1 MATSY
6 QHSSLLFQ
14 QENLQLPKR
23 KVGVVQPLG
32 ITGKGLIGGP
42 IGNDVK
48 IFKKKAFEGGDLRRP
63 LGDVNSHVPG
73 LLKPGEKASQ
83 KPPVLKQKFSQDI
96 GQLEILKP
104 KPGQL
109 EILKPK
115 PALKPPALKPP
126 SVSEIVATLD
136 GEHETPGLLKPG
148 EKASQKPP
156 VLKQKFSQDIGQ
168 LEILK
173 PKPGQLEILKPKPAL
188 KPPALK
194 PPSVSEIVAT
204 LDGEHETPLVC
215 LEVDVEDREDPFY
228 CTDYVEDVYQFLKES
243 EQKPVYVISTHFLSN
258 QSKVTS
264 HHRCVLIDW
273 LVQVQRKFKL
283 LQETLYITIDILDR
297 YLDVSW
303 ITCTC

>member
-32 ITGKGLIGGP
+32 ITGL

-48 IFKKKAFEGGDLRRP
+48 IFKKKPFEGGDLRRP

-73 LLKPGEKASQ
+73 LLNPGEKASQ

-96 GQLEILKP
+96 VEILKP

-115 PALKPPALKPP
+115 P
-126 SVSEIVATLD
+126 V
-136 GEHETPGLLKPG
+136 
-148 EKASQKPP
+148 
-156 VLKQKFSQDIGQ
+156 
-168 LEILK
+168 
-173 PKPGQLEILKPKPAL
+173 L

>member
-1 MATSY
+1 MITRYPSLYKKSQRLIQFTCWKKSSPSDIIGSTLFYCCLSVSAALITVLKMATSY

-42 IGNDVK
+42 TGNDVK

-104 KPGQL
+104 KP
-109 EILKPK
+109 
-115 PALKPPALKPP
+115 
-126 SVSEIVATLD
+126 
-136 GEHETPGLLKPG
+136 
-148 EKASQKPP
+148 
-156 VLKQKFSQDIGQ
+156 GQ

-297 YLDVSW
+297 YLDVSGLHVLAK
-303 ITCTC
+303 ILRLA